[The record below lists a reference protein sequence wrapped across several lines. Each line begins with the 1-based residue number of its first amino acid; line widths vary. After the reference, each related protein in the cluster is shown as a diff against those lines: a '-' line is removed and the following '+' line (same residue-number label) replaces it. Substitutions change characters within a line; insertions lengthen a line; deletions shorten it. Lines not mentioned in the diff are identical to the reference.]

1 MEEKVDGVEVIA
13 VVVGDL
19 VRILKNE
26 HILPKKQSPHV
37 DGVVQ
42 LPVLMWGGRKYV
54 SHPNDRDKLEQ
65 LYRDAVTL
73 CEIVE
78 LTQSQVDDPV
88 IWNTWKVI
96 ERPRR

>member
-1 MEEKVDGVEVIA
+1 MVGKVDGVA

-26 HILPKKQSPHV
+26 YMLPKKQSPHV

-54 SHPNDRDKLEQ
+54 SHPDDRNKLEQ

-78 LTQSQVDDPV
+78 LTQSQVDDPG
-88 IWNTWKVI
+88 IWNTWKVVK
-96 ERPRR
+96 RRR

>member
-1 MEEKVDGVEVIA
+1 MEEKVVGIEVIA
-13 VVVGDL
+13 VVVGNL
-19 VRILKNE
+19 VQILKDE
-26 HILPKKQSPHV
+26 YMLLEKKSPHV

-73 CEIVE
+73 CDIVE
-78 LTQSQVDDPV
+78 LTQSQVDDPG
-88 IWNTWKVI
+88 I
-96 ERPRR
+96 